1 MAFNPQTAY
10 ASDYAYFDDV
20 EEAKYHAAS
29 APNVDTDTR
38 PTNQTVQVRP
48 LSLGSREYRSF
59 ASVYGVGPKER
70 VFVIWA
76 AGSDVSLDE
85 IDHQDRLTI
94 SGVTWIIQNAQLTN
108 RSYAVASAKRGEV
121 NVE

>member
-10 ASDYAYFDDV
+10 AGDYAYFDDV
-20 EEAKYHAAS
+20 VDATFLV
-29 APNVDTDTR
+29 APAENLDTATR
-38 PTNQTVQVRP
+38 PTNQTVKVRP
-48 LSLGSREYRSF
+48 LSINSREYRQF

-76 AGSDVSLDE
+76 GDSSLDLDQ
-85 IDHQDRLTI
+85 IDHQDRMTI
-94 SGVTWIIQNAQLTN
+94 SGVSWIIQNAQLTN
-108 RSYAVASAKRGEV
+108 RSYAVASAKRGET